1 MRALPPSRYDCS
13 VLPAGQAKRV
23 GECIVDRTCDR
34 TAARSARPAHGKRAA
49 RGSSVHARAE
59 RAQGG
64 WPARQHAASSRG
76 LAFESHEVTRHAFP
90 WARRVPRS
98 SPGLGPSTEHTR
110 HARARALDCCLAA
123 AEPAGEPIAPVDEEA
138 APMGFSSKF
147 SRTGRVEG
155 LPTAVPALDTVAG
168 TISVMM
174 AVALPSEHHRLA
186 SGHAGSRWAS
196 MEVPR
201 VEVSK
206 IRLGSPLTVFP
217 KDKYTQWKDGIAWTQ
232 RRGAPLLAAPLPKSH
247 VERSRLW
254 GVGGVGVFS

>member
-1 MRALPPSRYDCS
+1 
-13 VLPAGQAKRV
+13 
-23 GECIVDRTCDR
+23 
-34 TAARSARPAHGKRAA
+34 
-49 RGSSVHARAE
+49 
-59 RAQGG
+59 
-64 WPARQHAASSRG
+64 
-76 LAFESHEVTRHAFP
+76 
-90 WARRVPRS
+90 
-98 SPGLGPSTEHTR
+98 
-110 HARARALDCCLAA
+110 
-123 AEPAGEPIAPVDEEA
+123 
-138 APMGFSSKF
+138 MGFSSKF

-217 KDKYTQWKDGIAWTQ
+217 KDKYAQWKDGIAWTQ

-247 VERSRLW
+247 VAWPR
-254 GVGGVGVFS
+254 GA